1 MRSTAASL
9 EGMPISTGFRM
20 GPLARSSRVAARPS
34 QNWAVRKAAFHTV
47 GDLRPPFW
55 PATPTDSGR
64 LSVPPDITLWQEL
77 QETVPSADRRG
88 SKKSCLPSSIFYL
101 LMGLPAG
108 TGGLAGRATKA
119 RAPRAALKSAA
130 AAKFDKS
137 WTFIESSLTVRF
149 FTAAQF

>member
-20 GPLARSSRVAARPS
+20 GPLAGSSRVAARPS

-47 GDLRPPFW
+47 GELRPPFW

-77 QETVPSADRRG
+77 QETVPAAGGRGAGGGGGPGAGGAGRRG
-88 SKKSCLPSSIFYL
+88 L
-101 LMGLPAG
+101 
-108 TGGLAGRATKA
+108 
-119 RAPRAALKSAA
+119 
-130 AAKFDKS
+130 
-137 WTFIESSLTVRF
+137 
-149 FTAAQF
+149 